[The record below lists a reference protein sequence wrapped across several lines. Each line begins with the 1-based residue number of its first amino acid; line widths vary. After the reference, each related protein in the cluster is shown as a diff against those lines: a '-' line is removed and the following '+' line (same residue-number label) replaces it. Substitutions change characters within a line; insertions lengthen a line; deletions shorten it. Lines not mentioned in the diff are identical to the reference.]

1 MKKLAL
7 AGLSLGLVAI
17 SGCSTLVNGS
27 SQSVSINSNVQDA
40 QVTWNGAP
48 IGKTPL
54 TVQVKRGSSAQITVS
69 KDGYIS
75 KTITADTSIE
85 PIFWGNVIFGG
96 VLGSTTDGVNGNM
109 YKYAPATLQIDL
121 EKKQ

>member
-1 MKKLAL
+1 LAVSVL
-7 AGLSLGLVAI
+7 ILSAI

-27 SQSVSINSNVQDA
+27 SQSVSINSNVSDA

-54 TVQVKRGSSAQITVS
+54 TTQVKRASSAQLTVS
-69 KDGYIS
+69 KDGYET
-75 KTITADTSIE
+75 KTITLDTSIE

-96 VLGSTTDGVNGNM
+96 FLGSTTDGANGNM
-109 YKYAPATLQIDL
+109 YKYAPATIQIDL
-121 EKKQ
+121 VKK